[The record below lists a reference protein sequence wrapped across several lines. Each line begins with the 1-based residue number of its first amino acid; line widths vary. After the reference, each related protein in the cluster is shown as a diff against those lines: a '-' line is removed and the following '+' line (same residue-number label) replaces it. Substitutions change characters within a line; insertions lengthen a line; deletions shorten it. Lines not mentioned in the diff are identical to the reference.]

1 MNNLKQNAQTAVKW
15 SAILTFG
22 NQCVSFLISV
32 ILARL
37 LTPSDYGLVGTI
49 SIFIEISGIF
59 VTGGL
64 SMALIRKID
73 RTQTDL
79 ATVFYYNTAVS
90 ILIYLVLYTS
100 APFIASYFNEPLL
113 TEITWISGLTL
124 ITGALGAVHGTLLHA
139 NMEFKNKLFSPF
151 PSLLFPGLS
160 AFF

>member
-1 MNNLKQNAQTAVKW
+1 
-15 SAILTFG
+15 
-22 NQCVSFLISV
+22 
-32 ILARL
+32 
-37 LTPSDYGLVGTI
+37 
-49 SIFIEISGIF
+49 
-59 VTGGL
+59 
-64 SMALIRKID
+64 MALIRKID

-113 TEITWISGLTL
+113 TEITRISGLTL

-151 PSLLFPGLS
+151 PSLLSPGLS